1 MRRILYT
8 REKSFAGKAA
18 HMRRIEALAAMAA
31 CACLCAAL
39 SGCAVKEPAAQ
50 EEADPAPQAAV
61 QPTPDFKESASGDPR
76 LREGKEEVTVLVLNA
91 SSAEGA
97 ARKAAEKIEA
107 LGFEHVTTGNASYY
121 QTGNRVSYHHEE
133 HRAEV
138 DEARRCSTR
147 FRPTIPIATK
157 MRRAAAGAW
166 TTTFSSWWADR
177 QLRTT
182 RSTVLREEDRR
193 RKASLLSP
201 CGRAAGA
208 EGLRGFAGFQSPF

>member
-1 MRRILYT
+1 MPRGRRRNAAAHSPNSGGGGFMRRILYT

-121 QTGNRVSYHHEE
+121 QTGNRVSYHHED
-133 HRAEV
+133 EV
-138 DEARRCSTR
+138 
-147 FRPTIPIATK
+147 
-157 MRRAAAGAW
+157 AAL
-166 TTTFSSWWADR
+166 FDSLPPYDPYCY
-177 QLRTT
+177 
-182 RSTVLREEDRR
+182 EDA
-193 RKASLLSP
+193 KSGGWSMDYDILVMV
-201 CGRAAGA
+201 G
-208 EGLRGFAGFQSPF
+208 